1 MDFQNMQEILSFLR
15 GVLSVIFLCSL
26 CRRNRG
32 AFHMADDTSKE
43 FVWTRKNVA
52 FVFVTSWVLLM
63 S

>member
-1 MDFQNMQEILSFLR
+1 MSLEAVMDFQNMQEILSFLR

-43 FVWTRKNVA
+43 FV
-52 FVFVTSWVLLM
+52 
-63 S
+63 